1 MKNSRMTNATAVM
14 RSLRQFPFSDP
25 IGVERARLIEPLIRV
40 GTEVIALSL
49 KQVGRQALAPIAIVV
64 GEDSRKRRDG
74 DSELCCRGHDMTP
87 RVLDFRKCFGEVR
100 GEQQVLELRIRVER
114 FLYPIEKHGPND
126 TAATP
131 QHGTIAIIER
141 PFVFSCCRL

>member
-49 KQVGRQALAPIAIVV
+49 QQVGRQSLAAVAVVV
-64 GEDSRKRRDG
+64 GEGSRKRRNG
-74 DSELCCRGHDMTP
+74 DTKFRGRGDDMTP
-87 RVLDFRKCFGEVR
+87 GFLDFRKGFREVR

-141 PFVFSCCRL
+141 PFVFSCRRL